1 MALVSPGVEI
11 QVIDESQY
19 APTAAGT
26 VPLLFVASANNKQSP
41 SGKIAEAT
49 TPENAN
55 QLYVLTSQRDV
66 LNFFGSPL
74 FYNNTNN
81 VPIHGYELNE
91 YGLLTAYS
99 LLGVTSRCYVI
110 RADIDLS
117 ELASLSDRPLANPL
131 DMTYWLDLTPTRW
144 GIFEWD
150 ATEQYFN
157 TVVPIVITNTD
168 DLSGGAPKNIIGAI
182 GDYAVVT
189 TNDANPVFYKGKDA
203 GNNLI
208 WALVGSDDWRDLVPT
223 IVGIGTP
230 GANGYSELQIG
241 DTISINGT
249 IVTLTGD
256 TVDDVVTDI
265 NGAAVQGVRAQKI
278 SGKLHIFATSEASSD
293 GSTMDGIVTIA
304 QDEGTTLAALGI
316 SAGSYAIPQVQISKH
331 SDVPQWKANDTT
343 PRPSGSVWVKTTA
356 YNYGAS
362 LAIKRYNA
370 LTDTWIK
377 LPTYLAANDWA
388 ANYFYDPLRGGSGI
402 PVGSVYVQY
411 DVTAQNY
418 LTYRMFVRARTGPTV
433 ITGETK
439 VPHFT
444 GGDQLA
450 IAYSI
455 PGSDELSATRT
466 ITISGDAGFD
476 EVTAETFVEDILSAG
491 LNYISAQVNSDGTV
505 SIIHTA
511 GGAIVMGNVTGTPLD
526 DAGITDSTDFCRAY
540 DYITDAG
547 LGFSTTYD
555 DENFTDQTV
564 GSIPYADIT
573 NTIIGSNWLAEEYT
587 ASTNAPGRDPDDK
600 TKWYWGEVGEADI
613 MIHDGIGWKGYR
625 NVSIDARGFNLTN
638 TDTLGPMFSTTEP
651 TRQTDGSKLEYGDLW
666 VDTSDLENYPKLYRW
681 SIVTGEQKW
690 VEIDVTDQTTEN
702 GILFADARFM
712 GDDMSDVINDVMPE
726 IKDMLTNN
734 YTDLDAP
741 DPRLYPRGML
751 LFNTRR
757 SSFNVKEYRRN
768 YFNATDFPGSD
779 IPVEANAWVSIS
791 GSREN
796 GHAYFGRKAQ
806 RNVIVKAM
814 RSAIDTNTEIREEMR
829 EFNLVAAPGYPELI
843 PNLIQLNNDRK
854 QTAFVVGDSPF
865 RIPTE
870 GTTLTR
876 WLQNSDLEGVES
888 ENSLVTRDPYLGVWY
903 PSTLGADLAGNL
915 VAMPPSFAVL
925 RMIIRSDQASYPW
938 FAPAGTRRGT
948 LDNVTRIGYISNE
961 GEFVSVGVR
970 QGIRDILYENN
981 VNPLTYTPVA
991 GLIADGQKTRSS
1003 SFSALDRINVARL
1016 IVYMRTQ
1023 LDKIVRPFLFEPNDK
1038 ITRDEVKGVIDS
1050 FCNDLIAKRAL
1061 YDYLV
1066 VCDESNNTPD
1076 RIDRNELYID
1086 IAIEPVKAIEFI
1098 YIPIRI
1104 KNTGEIA
1111 NGNIATSRSV

>member
-19 APTAAGT
+19 APTAVGT
-26 VPLLFVASANNKQSP
+26 IPLLFVATAQNKQSP
-41 SGKIAEAT
+41 SGSIAEAT
-49 TPENAN
+49 APENAN

-66 LNFFGSPL
+66 LSFFGSPL

-91 YGLLTAYS
+91 YGLLSAYS

-110 RADIDLS
+110 RADVDLS
-117 ELASLSDRPLANPL
+117 ELASLGDRPLAAPT

-144 GIFEWD
+144 GIFQWD
-150 ATEQYFN
+150 TTEQYFD

-168 DLSGGAPKNIIGAI
+168 DLSGGAPKNTIGNI
-182 GDYAVVT
+182 GDYAIVT

-203 GNNLI
+203 SGTLV
-208 WALVGSDDWRDLVPT
+208 WALVGSDDWKDLIPT
-223 IVGIGTP
+223 IAGTEASP
-230 GANGYSELQIG
+230 TDLQIA

-256 TVDDVVTDI
+256 TVDDLVDDI
-265 NGAAVQGVRAQKI
+265 NGAAITGIRAQKI
-278 SGKLHIFATSEASSD
+278 AGKLYIFATSEASSD
-293 GSTMDGIVTIA
+293 GSTVDGIVEIA
-304 QDEGTTLAALGI
+304 DDSGETLVALGI
-316 SAGSYAIPQVQISKH
+316 TAGSYATPAVQMSKH
-331 SDVPQWKANDTT
+331 TSVPQWKANDTT

-356 YNYGAS
+356 PNFGTSIAV
-362 LAIKRYNA
+362 KRYNA
-370 LTDTWIK
+370 LTETWQL
-377 LPTYLAANDWA
+377 LPVQLEISDWA
-388 ANYFYDPLRGGSGI
+388 ANKYFDPLRGGSGI
-402 PVGSVYVQY
+402 PVGTVYVQY
-411 DVTAQNY
+411 DVTGQNY
-418 LTYRMFVRARTGPTV
+418 VTYKLFVRARNGVTIVTGNETNPAVTIGDQLGIAYSV
-433 ITGETK
+433 PNSENLTESTTITMTGET
-439 VPHFT
+439 
-444 GGDQLA
+444 
-450 IAYSI
+450 
-455 PGSDELSATRT
+455 
-466 ITISGDAGFD
+466 
-476 EVTAETFVEDILSAG
+476 AEDIVEDILAAG
-491 LNYISAQVNSDGTV
+491 LDYVSAQVNPDGSI

-511 GGAIVMGNVTGTPLD
+511 GGVLVLANVTGTPLD
-526 DAGITDSTDFCRAY
+526 DVGITETTDFCRAA
-540 DYITDAG
+540 DNVTSEGSLIFA
-547 LGFSTTYD
+547 
-555 DENFTDQTV
+555 EQT
-564 GSIPYADIT
+564 AA
-573 NTIIGSNWLAEEYT
+573 IIVSNWVAEEYT
-587 ASTNAPGRDPDDK
+587 ASATAPGRDPADK

-613 MIHDGIGWKGYR
+613 MIHDGTTWKGYR

-638 TDTLGPMFSTTEP
+638 TNALGPLFSVTEP
-651 TRQTDGSKLEYGDLW
+651 TAQSDGSNLEYGDIW
-666 VDTSDLENYPKLYRW
+666 IDTSDLEVYPKIYRR
-681 SIVTGEQKW
+681 SIVNGEQKW
-690 VEIDVTDQTTEN
+690 VQIDNTDQTTEN

-712 GDDMSDVINDVMPE
+712 GDSTSDVINDIIPE
-726 IKDMLTNN
+726 IKELLTNN
-734 YTDLDAP
+734 YVDLDAP
-741 DPRLYPRGML
+741 DPLLYPRGML

-757 SSFNVKEYRRN
+757 SSFNVKEFRRN
-768 YFNATDFPGSD
+768 YYNADSFPGEVLPTE
-779 IPVEANAWVSIS
+779 INQWVSIS

-806 RNVIVKAM
+806 RNVVVQAM

-843 PNLIQLNNDRK
+843 PNMIQLNNDRK
-854 QTAFVVGDSPF
+854 QTAFVVGDSPM

-876 WLQNSDLEGVES
+876 WLQNSNLENVET

-903 PSTLGADLAGNL
+903 PSVLGSDLAGNL
-915 VAMPPSFAVL
+915 VTMPPSFAVL
-925 RMIIRSDQASYPW
+925 RMIIRSDQAAYPW
-938 FAPAGTRRGT
+938 FAPAGTRRGV
-948 LDNVTRIGYISNE
+948 LDNVTRLGYLNDE

-981 VNPLTYTPVA
+981 VNPLTFTPVS
-991 GLIADGQKTRSS
+991 GIIADGQKTRSS

-1023 LDKIVRPFLFEPNDK
+1023 LDKIVKPFLFEPNDK
-1038 ITRDEVKGVIDS
+1038 ITRDEVKGVVDS

-1111 NGNIATSRSV
+1111 SGNIATSRAV